1 LNLVRVFPV
10 GTTTVTY
17 TATDAAGNTA
27 TCSFEVTVSDNEK
40 PVIAAVSPIAQA
52 APAGSCEAEINITA
66 PSVSDNCSTG
76 LLAIGT
82 RSDGLALSAAY
93 PLGITTITWNAE
105 DAAGNQAD
113 PVTQTVTVTD
123 TEAPVIS
130 CPADISTTVAFGET
144 GAVVSYDLPTAT
156 DNCGTPSV
164 QLISGP
170 ASGAVFPLGTT
181 TVTYRATDAS
191 GNTADCSFTV
201 TVTESA
207 DTEDPVISN
216 CPAEPSPY
224 PMMRAAVGP
233 SSTGQHRPP
242 PTTAVR
248 LT

>member
-1 LNLVRVFPV
+1 
-10 GTTTVTY
+10 
-17 TATDAAGNTA
+17 
-27 TCSFEVTVSDNEK
+27 
-40 PVIAAVSPIAQA
+40 
-52 APAGSCEAEINITA
+52 
-66 PSVSDNCSTG
+66 
-76 LLAIGT
+76 LAIGT

-130 CPADISTTVAFGET
+130 CPANISTSVAFGET

-201 TVTESA
+201 TVTENA
-207 DTEDPVISN
+207 DTEDPVISD
-216 CPAEPSPY
+216 CPANISVSNDAGSCGAVVNWISSDRHRQQRFGEPD
-224 PMMRAAVGP
+224 R
-233 SSTGQHRPP
+233 Q
-242 PTTAVR
+242 
-248 LT
+248 L